1 VSMLQVTLLLGY
13 AIGMSL
19 GQLLF
24 KFAALSI
31 SPSVPDAPLEA
42 GGIFHLGLNP
52 YFIGAVS
59 LYFGLSF
66 LWVWILTFTPLSR
79 AYPFVALAFIVT
91 PLASHLLFTEALDLK
106 FYFGLAFIVVGL
118 ILVIR

>member
-1 VSMLQVTLLLGY
+1 VSALQVTLLLAY

-31 SPSVPDAPLEA
+31 SPSAAAAPTA
-42 GGIFHLGLNP
+42 GGQLFQLGLNP
-52 YFIGAVS
+52 YFLGAMS
-59 LYFGLSF
+59 LYFGLSV

-79 AYPFVALAFIVT
+79 AYPFVALAFIIT
-91 PLASHLLFTEALDLK
+91 PFVSHFVFMEALDLR
-106 FYFGLAFIVVGL
+106 FYFGLTLIVIGL